1 MCLLGLSNLF
11 LLPKTDEKWYV
22 TVLQVITPL
31 LFPVIFLFAGTFI
44 LCVLMM
50 VIKPN
55 NFKNI
60 IYEFTHWGMFKKG
73 KGIEYSRSWRDF
85 IKLKETKSFIF
96 LYTTEND
103 AHVIQKR
110 MFRDTD
116 EMENF
121 KKFADQNIWSNS

>member
-1 MCLLGLSNLF
+1 MQDRFFIQQQLSIAEFYKASLYLGLRNKRLKKIYFMVLGLMCLLGLSNLF

-22 TVLQVITPL
+22 TVLQVITPP

-60 IYEFTHWGMFKKG
+60 IYEFT
-73 KGIEYSRSWRDF
+73 
-85 IKLKETKSFIF
+85 
-96 LYTTEND
+96 
-103 AHVIQKR
+103 
-110 MFRDTD
+110 
-116 EMENF
+116 
-121 KKFADQNIWSNS
+121 